1 MGGVEYGLNFFG
13 FIVNNDVFCV
23 VCRGLFDCF
32 VFMIFGIDVCILG
45 WNFQYYGFL
54 VVGYEI
60 YKLVIQFIC
69 VDYDVEFII
78 GGESFLGFGR

>member
-45 WNFQYYGFL
+45 WNF
-54 VVGYEI
+54 
-60 YKLVIQFIC
+60 
-69 VDYDVEFII
+69 
-78 GGESFLGFGR
+78 